1 MNEATFTTQFNHW
14 LVRQNFPFS
23 AVFELKITKSKSLPF
38 TAVQPHQ
45 ARSLRAAKR
54 GRLIYKIPDVGLGQK
69 PFDCFHLYQTKAF
82 VVVFFYRPRQY
93 NKFYLID
100 IDDFCNLK
108 DSCGRKSLTEAMAEA
123 HGIAGALDN
132 G

>member
-1 MNEATFTTQFNHW
+1 MKEATFQTQFNHW
-14 LVRQNFPFS
+14 LARQNFPFS

-38 TAVQPHQ
+38 TTVQPHQ
-45 ARSLRAAKR
+45 IRALVLAKH
-54 GRLIYKIPDVGLGQK
+54 GRLIYKIPDIGLSQK
-69 PFDCFHLYQTKAF
+69 PFDSFHLHQVKAF
-82 VVVFFYRPRQY
+82 VVVLFYRSRQY

-123 HGIAGALDN
+123 HGIAGTLDN